1 MKSAITFL
9 GDDPFA
15 KDASGK
21 LKMRIGTAFSKGNT
35 VVTLPGIHATQRQA
49 YLAFLNQ
56 ERRSAGLELLS
67 KQEERDLWNGAVD
80 LIFEDNAI
88 LIRPDPD
95 GMSLAFEADGLLQ
108 GFISKHRI
116 KFLGLLNKKV
126 REAIKERGE
135 LWRITPL
142 PKSPNEMKHMIRE
155 SQVGI
160 GGREIYFYSMT
171 TGTRFLTYQRF
182 AELGKL
188 DEASLRDHLLEIR
201 EFCTQTNALGH
212 PELDFFLTDQSFSK
226 ADFIPHD
233 FRTLDSNQLRFVFE
247 MLREKFFASVSA
259 EFRRDDPENAEW
271 RNSMVAA
278 LIGQEEETV
287 SEETLLGL
295 SPEFFMQ
302 IEWLP
307 GGCIEDGELV
317 LDSILEEAM
326 NTEDDELKRLC
337 DEKPQKFIFNF
348 VREHGDLEY
357 VNTGRVIGSLSRRPA
372 FYGRRGVYIVVL
384 KLRGS
389 NREMVRIIR
398 MQKYGV
404 REYLDEGRELLDA
417 MLRSEEYTQYIL
429 DRRLGCRQLGMNLPR
444 QVTAKR
450 ISEHY
455 AIHGGHGFVIW
466 TPYFERDYIRG
477 IATDKVPSGRF
488 ENGDFAQQF
497 ARLLGRAAAPNVIV
511 GRSDLGGNP
520 LFDDGDEVL
529 IEDSRRIPVEI
540 VVADHTGTFNDYL
553 NKLEHFAVEYARP
566 VNRRTEFLPNPKEF
580 AGAYL
585 EAFVERFSRIQDDY
599 RKRRKAFD
607 TLFKYRPRDVAGSFA
622 FRWERVLARMDKTDP
637 SELARLIREN
647 LMIQ

>member
-1 MKSAITFL
+1 M
-9 GDDPFA
+9 PP
-15 KDASGK
+15 SGK
-21 LKMRIGTAFSKGNT
+21 LISPFS
-35 VVTLPGIHATQRQA
+35 IEQR
-49 YLAFLNQ
+49 
-56 ERRSAGLELLS
+56 RRAGLELLS
-67 KQEERDLWNGAVD
+67 KQEERAQWNGAVD
-80 LIFEDNAI
+80 LIFKDNAI

-95 GMSLAFEADGLLQ
+95 DMSLAFEADELLQ
-108 GFISKHRI
+108 GFIPKHRI

-142 PKSPNEMKHMIRE
+142 PKSPNEMKQMIRE
-155 SQVGI
+155 SQAGI
-160 GGREIYFYSMT
+160 GGREIYCYSMT
-171 TGTRFLTYQRF
+171 TGIRFLTYQRF

-201 EFCTQTNALGH
+201 DFSAQTNALGH
-212 PELDFFLTDQSFSK
+212 PELDFFATDQSFSK

-233 FRTLDSNQLRFVFE
+233 FRTLDSNQLRSVFE
-247 MLREKFFASVSA
+247 MLREKFFASVSP
-259 EFRRDDPENAEW
+259 ELRQDDPENVEW
-271 RNSMVAA
+271 RNCMVAA
-278 LIGQEEETV
+278 LIGQDEETV

-326 NTEDDELKRLC
+326 NTDDEELKRLC

-389 NREMVRIIR
+389 NHEIVRIIR

-404 REYLDEGRELLDA
+404 REYLDEGCQLLDA

-429 DRRLGCRQLGMNLPR
+429 DRRLGCRQLGMNLPT

-450 ISEHY
+450 ISERY
-455 AIHGGHGFVIW
+455 AIHGEHGFVIW

-477 IATDKVPSGRF
+477 IATDKVPSCRF
-488 ENGDFAQQF
+488 ENGDFALQF

-529 IEDSRRIPVEI
+529 IEDSKGMPVEI

-566 VNRRTEFLPNPKEF
+566 VNRRREYLPNPKEF
-580 AGAYL
+580 AAAYL

-607 TLFKYRPRDVAGSFA
+607 TLFKYRPRDEAGSFA
-622 FRWERVLARMDKTDP
+622 YRWERVLARMDRTDP
-637 SELARLIREN
+637 SELARLIRDN
-647 LMIQ
+647 LIIR